1 MKYDKYD
8 LMYNSVL
15 KNIQELVELCVDSGI
30 TNAYDLMDAIAL
42 YTEIV
47 EKAKK
52 NNGKVMIKLESGEE

>member
-30 TNAYDLMDAIAL
+30 TNAYDLIDAITL